1 MANFLQI
8 MYFSPDDQQLKIE
21 DNSKNED
28 SLKIEAERER
38 ERVYLR
44 DTMHIK
50 INNGEHTTLYALKF
64 TAFYV
69 IC

>member
-8 MYFSPDDQQLKIE
+8 MYFTPDDQKLKIE

-38 ERVYLR
+38 EGLF
-44 DTMHIK
+44 
-50 INNGEHTTLYALKF
+50 A
-64 TAFYV
+64 
-69 IC
+69 